1 MTYRQVTKKLK
12 KLGCTEIRRRG
23 GGSHRLWRNP
33 ANGRFTTVPDWGSK
47 DLKTG
52 TVRGVVRQLGL
63 EWADFLG
70 A

>member
-1 MTYRQVTKKLK
+1 VTYRQVTKKLK
-12 KLGCTEIRRRG
+12 KLGCTQIRRRG
-23 GGSHRLWRNP
+23 GGSHRLWHNP
-33 ANGRFTTVPDWGSK
+33 ANDRFTTVPDWRGK

-63 EWADFLG
+63 EWSDFLS